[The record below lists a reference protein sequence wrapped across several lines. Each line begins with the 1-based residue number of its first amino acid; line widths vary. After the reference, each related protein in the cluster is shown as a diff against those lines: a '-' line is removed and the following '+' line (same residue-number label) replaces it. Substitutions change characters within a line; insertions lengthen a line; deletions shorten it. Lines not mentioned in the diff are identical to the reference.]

1 MDLPYHQTYSNTGL
15 SKFRTGDTPLETK
28 VIILIAFVLVIVL
41 LFNIDRFFDRFG
53 MYDRAKTILGSSG
66 FEHVFI
72 GECCK
77 GGEVLLMRMKNFRML
92 MVMTIGL

>member
-1 MDLPYHQTYSNTGL
+1 
-15 SKFRTGDTPLETK
+15 
-28 VIILIAFVLVIVL
+28 
-41 LFNIDRFFDRFG
+41 

-77 GGEVLLMRMKNFRML
+77 GGEVMTMMMMMMVMMVMMLL
-92 MVMTIGL
+92 MVMDENITITASRTTFENGVLLRLEGFWNGSNSKC

>member
-1 MDLPYHQTYSNTGL
+1 M
-15 SKFRTGDTPLETK
+15 ETK

-77 GGEVLLMRMKNFRML
+77 GGEVLMMRMKDFL
-92 MVMTIGL
+92 GC

>member
-1 MDLPYHQTYSNTGL
+1 
-15 SKFRTGDTPLETK
+15 
-28 VIILIAFVLVIVL
+28 
-41 LFNIDRFFDRFG
+41 

-77 GGEVLLMRMKNFRML
+77 GGEVMTMMMMMMVMMLL
-92 MVMTIGL
+92 MVMDENITITASMTTFENGVLLRL

>member
-1 MDLPYHQTYSNTGL
+1 MA
-15 SKFRTGDTPLETK
+15 EK
-28 VIILIAFVLVIVL
+28 VLLLLVLVL

-77 GGEVLLMRMKNFRML
+77 GGEVLMMRMKKIM
-92 MVMTIGL
+92 MVSKQEGSGVP

>member
-1 MDLPYHQTYSNTGL
+1 MDLPYQTYSNTGL
-15 SKFRTGDTPLETK
+15 SKFRTGHTPLETK
-28 VIILIAFVLVIVL
+28 VTILIAFVLVLVL
-41 LFNIDRFFDRFG
+41 LLNIDRFFDRFG

-77 GGEVLLMRMKNFRML
+77 GGEVLLMIMRNSMMVTVMK
-92 MVMTIGL
+92 IGL

>member
-1 MDLPYHQTYSNTGL
+1 MDNALPYQTYHMKLTQVFQN
-15 SKFRTGDTPLETK
+15 SKHGDTALETK
-28 VIILIAFVLVIVL
+28 VIILIAFVLVL

-77 GGEVLLMRMKNFRML
+77 GGEVLLMRMKNL
-92 MVMTIGL
+92 MMVNW

>member
-1 MDLPYHQTYSNTGL
+1 MDLPYQVDSNTGL

-28 VIILIAFVLVIVL
+28 VIILIAFVLVLAL
-41 LFNIDRFFDRFG
+41 LLNIDRFFVRFG
-53 MYDRAKTILGSSG
+53 MYDRAKAILGSSG

-77 GGEVLLMRMKNFRML
+77 GGEVLLMRIKNL
-92 MVMTIGL
+92 MMVTVMTKGL